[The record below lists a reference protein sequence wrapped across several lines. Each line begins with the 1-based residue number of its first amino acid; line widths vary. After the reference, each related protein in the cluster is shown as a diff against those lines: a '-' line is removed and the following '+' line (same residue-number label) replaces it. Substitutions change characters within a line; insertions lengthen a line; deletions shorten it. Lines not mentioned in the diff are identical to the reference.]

1 MKRAW
6 GSPGGEGGGVKD
18 EEFIMGRRG
27 AKRQREARTQGP
39 EAPTGSSSSLRDI
52 KAHHPGGRGGGGDCK
67 YGLESQTGLN
77 SSLSSA
83 THSLWDSGP
92 DYSVALSH

>member
-6 GSPGGEGGGVKD
+6 GSPGGEGGGVKN
-18 EEFIMGRRG
+18 EEFTMGRSG
-27 AKRQREARTQGP
+27 AKGQREAGAQGP
-39 EAPTGSSSSLRDI
+39 QAPTGSSSSLWDI

-67 YGLESQTGLN
+67 YGPESQTGLN

-92 DYSVALSH
+92 GYSVALSR